1 MPILY
6 RFKGVK
12 FCFIH
17 FQITWF
23 DERNMVI
30 TEGVRTLHELMEDG
44 KRFVS
49 ISVLR
54 FRASVGHNGKK
65 LTCQAQNSATP
76 QPQLV
81 STRSVSL
88 FLHAHNILFLSN
100 LYYSHPLTLYA
111 GGLTHLV
118 GLF

>member
-1 MPILY
+1 MDTSLPYL
-6 RFKGVK
+6 FAHVLSQ
-12 FCFIH
+12 FTSN

-30 TEGVRTLHELMEDG
+30 TEGVRTLHELMDDG

-54 FRASVGHNGKK
+54 FRATVGHNGKN

-81 STRSVSL
+81 STRSG
-88 FLHAHNILFLSN
+88 SN
-100 LYYSHPLTLYA
+100 SYLCYR
-111 GGLTHLV
+111 
-118 GLF
+118 